1 MGSSPVEVIL
11 ELDKEITPII
21 IDNETQLK
29 NLNNLKEESKN
40 RIIAELQKENYEI
53 NKYVD
58 EYYDLSNE
66 YSLKFQEV
74 KDLNKCKYEL
84 ENLFI
89 EFNEKSNLSE
99 TKKDEAK
106 KRFEEIK
113 RKIKQFSKNEELKVK
128 LLPPEDINRNKKS
141 IIKNFC
147 YLKDTVIKERAG
159 IQKRKE
165 KFINKFKSEIYPNF
179 KYSKSLQNSLDLQL
193 TRVLNSYLTYYNNLS
208 SFLEEIKSQINQF
221 LINDNSKSANDT
233 YKKLNNRVKNTIEN
247 QDKLENESLNKKK
260 ILVISSKIKEL
271 ENLLKKITD
280 IKNKF
285 DNKITENKNEI
296 ECINQTKNNISNKKI
311 FIAKE
316 LRNNDKNKQN
326 LQGRIKTLNSQII
339 DLKKESDKLD
349 KIINYFKALQQDNSN
364 NNYQININ
372 SIKNIE
378 K

>member
-29 NLNNLKEESKN
+29 NLKNLKEESKN

-53 NKYVD
+53 NKYIN

-84 ENLFI
+84 ENLSI

-106 KRFEEIK
+106 NRFEEIK

-147 YLKDTVIKERAG
+147 
-159 IQKRKE
+159 
-165 KFINKFKSEIYPNF
+165 
-179 KYSKSLQNSLDLQL
+179 
-193 TRVLNSYLTYYNNLS
+193 
-208 SFLEEIKSQINQF
+208 
-221 LINDNSKSANDT
+221 
-233 YKKLNNRVKNTIEN
+233 
-247 QDKLENESLNKKK
+247 
-260 ILVISSKIKEL
+260 
-271 ENLLKKITD
+271 
-280 IKNKF
+280 
-285 DNKITENKNEI
+285 
-296 ECINQTKNNISNKKI
+296 
-311 FIAKE
+311 
-316 LRNNDKNKQN
+316 
-326 LQGRIKTLNSQII
+326 
-339 DLKKESDKLD
+339 
-349 KIINYFKALQQDNSN
+349 
-364 NNYQININ
+364 
-372 SIKNIE
+372 
-378 K
+378 